1 MRSERHAKILELIA
15 QHNIETQDELAE
27 HLAKA
32 GFKTTQATIS
42 RDIRTLKLTKI
53 VTDDGHFKYVAEK
66 TDPKVAME
74 KYCRILRD
82 GFISMD
88 QAENMLVIRTVA
100 GMAMAVAA
108 AIDELNWCE
117 VVGCIAG
124 DDTIFCAVRSKQ
136 EVPVVIDHIWTV
148 VK

>member
-15 QHNIETQDELAE
+15 QHNIETQDELANY
-27 HLAKA
+27 LAEA

-66 TDPKVAME
+66 VDQKTAME

-88 QAENMLVIRTVA
+88 TAESILVIRTVA

-108 AIDELNWCE
+108 AIDEMNWGE

-124 DDTIFCAVRSKQ
+124 DDTIFCAIRSKDD
-136 EVPVVIDHIWTV
+136 VSVVIDAVWTI